1 MQEARNVLQLFHVL
15 SAVLMA
21 GPFYMLMAVNERARM
36 GSKIVYPVDR
46 YMENIIFKAPRRCIW
61 WLLTILLTG
70 LLVVW
75 EDEIGISGFFSN
87 WVLDVKLG
95 VFLVILTLLY
105 VVVFRIEPRIEG
117 FLKKLSPDKPVPE
130 ELAVQLGALR
140 KNRKKI
146 SAICLFLVL
155 TEVILGLQ
163 VHSPWPLYLTISLL
177 ILTGI
182 FAWRVFSSLV
192 LYGWL

>member
-1 MQEARNVLQLFHVL
+1 MQEARNVLLLFHVL

-21 GPFYMLMAVNERARM
+21 GPFWLLMAVNERARM
-36 GSKIVYPVDR
+36 GSKIIYPVDR

-75 EDEIGISGFFSN
+75 VDEIGVSGFFSN

-105 VVVFRIEPRIEG
+105 VVVFRIEPQIEG
-117 FLKKLSPDKPVPE
+117 FLEKLSPDKPVPE